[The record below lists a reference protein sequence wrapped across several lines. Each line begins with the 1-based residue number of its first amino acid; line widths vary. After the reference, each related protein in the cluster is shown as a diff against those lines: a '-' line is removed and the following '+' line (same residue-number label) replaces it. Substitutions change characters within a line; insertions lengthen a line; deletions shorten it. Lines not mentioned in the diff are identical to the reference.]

1 MLYLCRGV
9 CAASGL
15 CLPAVPK
22 GQTDQAGVPDS
33 LFPGSLCSCW
43 CGFSLCHLPDI
54 HRLVQIVFQ
63 MAGRPTS
70 SQLLYIFCN
79 RNTIFK
85 RENDATALLL
95 QSWVCKMQHYCTHKL
110 QYSWLV
116 TQFHFYILSLVSQEE
131 HMQSCLDNI
140 FSTGP

>member
-1 MLYLCRGV
+1 MFFLITDFVNKPYNYLLNREYFQMLYMLYLCRGV

-22 GQTDQAGVPDS
+22 GQTDKAGVPDS
-33 LFPGSLCSCW
+33 LLPGSLCSCW

-63 MAGRPTS
+63 KVGRLTS
-70 SQLLYIFCN
+70 SQILYMFCT

-85 RENDATALLL
+85 PENETTLFCFFCTVA
-95 QSWVCKMQHYCTHKL
+95 HYT
-110 QYSWLV
+110 
-116 TQFHFYILSLVSQEE
+116 
-131 HMQSCLDNI
+131 
-140 FSTGP
+140 TGFAKHNDIVHTG